1 MQISNVMPIAMPIIV
16 LLLSFSLKL
25 FIDRTT
31 TVNDAITSSLE
42 LPVDIAFVSLSL
54 IIGFTISPHGDPQL
68 GLLWFCSYLI
78 ATIFI
83 VVFWKKSINSY
94 ITNGKFFIFGSL
106 NYVISITGLVL
117 SIKLLL
123 G

>member
-42 LPVDIAFVSLSL
+42 LPVDIAFLSLSL
-54 IIGFTISPHGDPQL
+54 IIGFTISPNGDSQL
-68 GLLWFCSYLI
+68 GLLWFCTFLI

-94 ITNGKFFIFGSL
+94 TTGGKFFIFGSV